1 MTRPATF
8 AATAATIVALAP
20 AAFAQVTPP
29 IEDVVIQGEILN
41 RTAGQAADAP
51 RGAGDSGD
59 NEIAGEAGIY
69 VLTVNDI
76 FFISGNAGLG
86 HSTNPTRTATDAGE
100 DWYGDL
106 GASIGVATR
115 LGGAVDF
122 SAALNVDARDYFDR
136 DAASSRGA
144 SLTAAVGAPVWGAVS
159 GSLIAFGGYAFDHQF
174 EFDNKTSFY
183 GLSGNVSASWR
194 LSDQVL
200 LRPGIGVTQQ
210 WSGVEENNSLS
221 ATASLDAL
229 YVITPEWLASARV
242 SLSERIYDNFY
253 EDVTFTERKDTTA
266 GIGASLVW
274 RPSHNVNVSASLAYE
289 NQDSSFFLSEFDG
302 FDMSVG
308 LTFRRWF

>member
-1 MTRPATF
+1 MTRFATF
-8 AATAATIVALAP
+8 AVTAATITVLAP

-41 RTAGQAADAP
+41 RSVGQAADAP
-51 RGAGDSGD
+51 RGAGDGGD
-59 NEIAGEAGIY
+59 NEIDGEAGIY

-86 HSTNPTRTATDAGE
+86 HSTNPTRTAADAGE
-100 DWYGDL
+100 DWYGAL

-122 SAALNVDARDYFDR
+122 SAALNVDARDYFDS
-136 DAASSRGA
+136 DAASSRGV
-144 SLTAAVGAPVWGAVS
+144 SLSAAVGAPVWGPVY

-174 EFDNKTSFY
+174 DNKTSFY
-183 GLSGNVSASWR
+183 GLSGNLSASWR

-210 WSGVEENNSLS
+210 WSGVQENNSLS

-242 SLSERIYDNFY
+242 SISERTYDDFY
-253 EDVTFTERKDTTA
+253 EDVTFVEREDTMT
-266 GIGASLVW
+266 GISAALVW
-274 RPSHNVNVSASLAYE
+274 RPKPNMNVSASIAYE
-289 NQDSSFFLSEFDG
+289 DQDSSFFLSKFDA
-302 FDMSVG
+302 FDTGVG
-308 LTFRRWF
+308 LSFRHAF